1 MSRLR
6 RFGFGRNPLRRR
18 VDRLESTVLLTAL
31 LVALL
36 SIPVAMVLGTAVR
49 DHQDAL
55 ANEERA
61 GLQQVTART
70 LEDTAT
76 LVPTAPGQI
85 ASEVRIAWVDATG
98 VSHEGRADV
107 LIGTRAG
114 AELPIWLDRSGAIHR
129 APREPGDSTAI
140 GVGAGTGL
148 LMLVWVIAWGLFSLA
163 RRSLDHRRDQAW
175 TAEWEQI
182 SSRWTR
188 H

>member
-18 VDRLESTVLLTAL
+18 ADRVESAALLTAL
-31 LVALL
+31 LLALL
-36 SIPVAMVLGTAVR
+36 TIPVAAVLGTTVR
-49 DHQDAL
+49 DHQQSA
-55 ANEERA
+55 AAEERA
-61 GLQQVTART
+61 GLRQVTART

-85 ASEVRIAWVDATG
+85 VSEVRIAWYDGMGAPR
-98 VSHEGRADV
+98 EGRADV

-114 AELPIWLDRSGAIHR
+114 AALTIWLDRSGAVR
-129 APREPGDSTAI
+129 PAPRDPGDCTAL
-140 GVGAGTGL
+140 GAGSGTGL
-148 LMLVWVIAWGLFSLA
+148 LILVWTIAWGLFRLA
-163 RRSLDHRRDQAW
+163 RRSLDRRRDQAW
-175 TAEWEQI
+175 TVEWEQV